1 MRILGAHLRVL
12 GAPVAHT
19 GGEKIQDAPFHSYK
33 KSKSEVFSLSVRT
46 CFLVIFGAAGAENLV
61 LGMVLERFS

>member
-19 GGEKIQDAPFHSYK
+19 GGEKIQDVSFHSYR
-33 KSKSEVFSLSVRT
+33 KSKNESFPMSVGT
-46 CFLVIFGAAGAENLV
+46 CFLVIFGAAGAENQV
-61 LGMVLERFS
+61 SGVVWG